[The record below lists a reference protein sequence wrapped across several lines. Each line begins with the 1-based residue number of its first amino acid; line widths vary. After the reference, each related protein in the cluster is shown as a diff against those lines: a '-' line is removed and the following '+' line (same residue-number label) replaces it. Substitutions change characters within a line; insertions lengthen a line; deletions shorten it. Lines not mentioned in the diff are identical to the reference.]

1 MNISPSMQT
10 STDEDVQVKAPLIAD
25 LLNMWRM
32 EFIIR
37 NDIEAVD
44 LSYRCKPIDAHK
56 SPEHM
61 GKERENLDFY
71 IKTEVGYPSKRL
83 IFSFQKISPEI
94 LSHLTD
100 ADLRYL
106 IDFEDEHVLR
116 GHFEL
121 IYPAP
126 ETIADYLPCIEPTYA
141 NLLLT
146 AWTSLSAKEREI
158 GIERVKSMAA
168 MSAHLS
174 EEGFVD
180 NDSTADETETE
191 DIGIIENVAV

>member
-1 MNISPSMQT
+1 
-10 STDEDVQVKAPLIAD
+10 
-25 LLNMWRM
+25 
-32 EFIIR
+32 
-37 NDIEAVD
+37 
-44 LSYRCKPIDAHK
+44 
-56 SPEHM
+56 M

-71 IKTEVGYPSKRL
+71 IKTEVEYSPKRL
-83 IFSFQKISPEI
+83 IVSFQKISPEI

-106 IDFEDEHVLR
+106 IDFEDEYVLR
-116 GHFEL
+116 GNFEL
-121 IYPAP
+121 IYPVP

-168 MSAHLS
+168 MSSHLS

-191 DIGIIENVAV
+191 DIGMIENVAV